1 MLQVYLYGKKWK
13 SIYNLDQK
21 KESPLGS
28 YIQYLAIELQILYN
42 QNVTQINCLKNR
54 IMSILPTNRMISL

>member
-1 MLQVYLYGKKWK
+1 MLEVYLYGKKWK
-13 SIYNLDQK
+13 SIYNSDQK

-42 QNVTQINCLKNR
+42 QNVTQINC
-54 IMSILPTNRMISL
+54 